1 MKEKK
6 SFFLWLLLFIFLT
19 TYSLDSI
26 EIKQSSFFPVKT
38 IDIEGVT
45 NSDKNEIQKML
56 NKFYGKSIIFIS
68 RSQFNHI
75 SKSLKF
81 INQLQIK
88 KIYPDKI
95 KVKVIEYKPLG
106 VFFDKNKKILLLE
119 DGFVIDNF
127 EFDQFI
133 NLPIVKGSGAI
144 KRFHLFY
151 KSLENANFHLDLVK
165 QFNYFDI
172 NRWDIVLK
180 DDKLLKLPSKNYQN
194 SLDKFLSIYKKEDF
208 RGFKVFD
215 FRIIGELI
223 LK

>member
-26 EIKQSSFFPVKT
+26 EIKQSSFLPVKT

-106 VFFDKNKKILLLE
+106 VFF
-119 DGFVIDNF
+119 
-127 EFDQFI
+127 
-133 NLPIVKGSGAI
+133 
-144 KRFHLFY
+144 
-151 KSLENANFHLDLVK
+151 
-165 QFNYFDI
+165 
-172 NRWDIVLK
+172 
-180 DDKLLKLPSKNYQN
+180 
-194 SLDKFLSIYKKEDF
+194 
-208 RGFKVFD
+208 
-215 FRIIGELI
+215 
-223 LK
+223 